1 MDYSL
6 GLGEILALASALTMA
21 IASMFYGMIN
31 KKISPLAVNLLT
43 AIPALFI
50 YIVVLI
56 FLGNINDIYITNLKI
71 LALIVAATMTTF
83 VICGTLFIKSI
94 RLAGVS
100 VVAPITS
107 TTPVFTMILAVIFF
121 NEVLT
126 PFLILGTLAVVVG
139 VIILTIQKNVDETKR
154 KNVRKGILYTLII
167 AVLWSISPILLKTI
181 LMDVGIIPL
190 NVLRLSIHIG
200 FLSIILASQKKLLS
214 SFKIKTRD
222 AVNITVAGGLGY
234 FLTVILYLL
243 SMELIGI
250 SRSTVLSCVFPLFAF
265 ILAVTFLKEE
275 ITRFKLIGTIITVFG
290 VILITI

>member
-6 GLGEILALASALTMA
+6 GTGEIIALASALTWS
-21 IASMFYGMIN
+21 IASLFYGIVN
-31 KKISPLAVNLLT
+31 KKISPLAVNLLA
-43 AIPALFI
+43 AIPALII

-56 FLGNINDIYITNLKI
+56 FLGNINDIYITDLKI
-71 LALIVAATMTTF
+71 LALIVAATMSTF

-121 NEVLT
+121 NEVIT
-126 PFLILGTLAVVVG
+126 PLLILGTLAVVAG
-139 VIILTIQKNVDETKR
+139 VIILTIQKSGDETKR
-154 KNVRKGILYTLII
+154 KNVRKGIFYTLII
-167 AVLWSISPILLKTI
+167 AVIWSISPILLKYVLAYTDVTTVNTI
-181 LMDVGIIPL
+181 RII
-190 NVLRLSIHIG
+190 IHVI
-200 FLSIILASQKKLLS
+200 LVSIILASQKKLLS